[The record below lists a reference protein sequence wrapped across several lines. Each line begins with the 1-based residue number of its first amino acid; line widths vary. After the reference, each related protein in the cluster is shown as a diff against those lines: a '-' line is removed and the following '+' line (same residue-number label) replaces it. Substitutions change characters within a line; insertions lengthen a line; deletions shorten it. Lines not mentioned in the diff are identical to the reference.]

1 VRSKITRFGGS
12 MSYSGASALRHLV
25 DINIKMT
32 PKGDIIEDGR
42 SVGVVAE
49 LEAEKNKRVS
59 PHVKYPLHVIY
70 GKGISDTRALMSVLV
85 DSGLVTKKGGGYY
98 DLHFVDEHETI
109 QGNSQLIAW
118 IREHIDECTAA
129 AEDEGLV

>member
-1 VRSKITRFGGS
+1 
-12 MSYSGASALRHLV
+12 
-25 DINIKMT
+25 
-32 PKGDIIEDGR
+32 
-42 SVGVVAE
+42 
-49 LEAEKNKRVS
+49 
-59 PHVKYPLHVIY
+59 
-70 GKGISDTRALMSVLV
+70 
-85 DSGLVTKKGGGYY
+85 VTKKGGGYY